1 MGFMDKFKKK
11 EAGESAGSEQP
22 KKPRY
27 EDLTPEQRLELAA
40 KPGKDAMIMHKYYGG
55 KIETVPKACIRNFD
69 DFSIWY
75 SPGVAEPC
83 KDIEKNQCVIVRRDN
98 REKLF
103 VSLDELDTAVADALQ
118 AVHDN
123 MYRKALENMKAK
135 THTALNFDE
144 FVETAKERP
153 GFIKAMWCGDV
164 ECEDKIKDVTGGV
177 KSRCIPF
184 EEEHLSDVCVCCGKP
199 AKHQVFWGK
208 QY

>member
-83 KDIEKNQCVIVRRDN
+83 KDIEKNPDMVYEHTCKWNTVAVVSDGTRVLGLGDSGEKIVGNFPCTGMHGGKMFLRSACRDIEFPEQVTA
-98 REKLF
+98 RPASPED
-103 VSLDELDTAVADALQ
+103 LDELRGYLEAYCGLFGLDLDEVLKADFTVVTPDSKNPYRQMYVA
-118 AVHDN
+118 N
-123 MYRKALENMKAK
+123 
-135 THTALNFDE
+135 
-144 FVETAKERP
+144 
-153 GFIKAMWCGDV
+153 
-164 ECEDKIKDVTGGV
+164 
-177 KSRCIPF
+177 
-184 EEEHLSDVCVCCGKP
+184 
-199 AKHQVFWGK
+199 
-208 QY
+208 